1 MASLKNTKPL
11 SNAKSNTVTLPKGT
25 KSHRELSGPPE
36 ADFTHVL
43 VLQTVQTFW
52 VSPFGEEEKGR
63 HYQAGLAA
71 LRGFKPRDELEGM
84 LAAQMIGLHNAAMEC
99 MRRAMVADQPM
110 ECQNHLLAQAN
121 KLTRSYTL
129 MMESLNRYR
138 GKATE
143 QKVTVEHV
151 HVHAGGQA
159 IVGHVETKN
168 PKS

>member
-1 MASLKNTKPL
+1 MSRLKHKETSLDKKPH
-11 SNAKSNTVTLPKGT
+11 TVTLPKGT
-25 KSHRELSGPPE
+25 KSHRELSGSPE

-52 VSPFGEEEKGR
+52 VSPFDEAEKGR

-71 LRGFKPRDELEGM
+71 LRGFQPRDELEGM

-99 MRRAMVADQPM
+99 MRRAMVADQPL
-110 ECQNHLLAQAN
+110 ECQSHLLAQAN

-151 HVHAGGQA
+151 HVHDGGQA
-159 IVGHVETKN
+159 IVGAIHTQAT
-168 PKS
+168 P